1 MVNAKRVEAIS
12 TLLNYLGVE
21 ILDEGDADDDLPVPR
36 ALLKAVE
43 AKVCTC
49 PVIPRHTSILTVV
62 I

>member
-1 MVNAKRVEAIS
+1 M
-12 TLLNYLGVE
+12 LNYLGVE